1 MKDKI
6 FDNNFSLLLEK
17 VILLYKIKVF
27 KHLLISEGISLI
39 I

>member
-6 FDNNFSLLLEK
+6 FDKNLYLLLEK
-17 VILLYKIKVF
+17 VILLYKIKF
-27 KHLLISEGISLI
+27 FEHLLISEGISLI